1 MSLLQLPEFCYAC
14 CLLALPV
21 AQFAMKIVKIS
32 AALKRLKKISD
43 EIRYLSCFEQK
54 QFTGG
59 LIAFKPAKKRI
70 QSRSAT
76 TIKTSFARYYRAPAG
91 CELTGRRIRLVPGTL
106 CHIPKRTPHDFA
118 AARSGELVLFY
129 LLIKT

>member
-1 MSLLQLPEFCYAC
+1 
-14 CLLALPV
+14 
-21 AQFAMKIVKIS
+21 MKTVKI
-32 AALKRLKKISD
+32 AAIFKRLKRIDD
-43 EIRYLSCFEQK
+43 EIRYLNCFEQK

-59 LIAFKPAKKRI
+59 LIAFKAAKANPKQIRHDDQDVI
-70 QSRSAT
+70 CQVLEGSGR
-76 TIKTSFARYYRAPAG
+76 
-91 CELTGRRIRLVPGTL
+91 LQVDGRRIRLVPGTL

>member
-1 MSLLQLPEFCYAC
+1 
-14 CLLALPV
+14 
-21 AQFAMKIVKIS
+21 MKIVKIA

-59 LIAFKPAKKRI
+59 LIAFKPAKRNNPKQISHDNQDVICQVLQGSGRL
-70 QSRSAT
+70 QVA
-76 TIKTSFARYYRAPAG
+76 
-91 CELTGRRIRLVPGTL
+91 GRRIRLVPGTL

-118 AARSGELVLFY
+118 TGKSGELVLFY
-129 LLIKT
+129 LLIKS

>member
-1 MSLLQLPEFCYAC
+1 
-14 CLLALPV
+14 
-21 AQFAMKIVKIS
+21 MKTVKI
-32 AALKRLKKISD
+32 AAILKRLKKIDD

-59 LIAFKPAKKRI
+59 MIAFKPAKKSNSKQISHDDQDVLCHVLQGTGSLRVN
-70 QSRSAT
+70 
-76 TIKTSFARYYRAPAG
+76 
-91 CELTGRRIRLVPGTL
+91 GRRIQLVPGTL

-118 AARSGELVLFY
+118 AAGSGEMVLFY

>member
-1 MSLLQLPEFCYAC
+1 
-14 CLLALPV
+14 
-21 AQFAMKIVKIS
+21 MKTVKI
-32 AALKRLKKISD
+32 AAILKRLKKIDD

-59 LIAFKPAKKRI
+59 MIAFKPAKKSNSKQISHDDQDVICHVLQGTGRLRI
-70 QSRSAT
+70 D
-76 TIKTSFARYYRAPAG
+76 
-91 CELTGRRIRLVPGTL
+91 GRRIRLVPGTL